1 MTKRILIVD
10 DENYI
15 RLLLRRTLEE
25 LEFSGVEIHLAE
37 DGVTGLAAARA
48 LKPDLIFLDLMM
60 PRLTGEEVCA
70 AIVRQLHRRAFSSK
84 EGKTE
89 GSAEWLSR
97 LFFVVGHVAVKLL
110 VHAEGILLLIFV
122 RFNVLTIRW
131 PTAVTAVTTVAT
143 VIVWRLPGEAI
154 RCTLRL

>member
-1 MTKRILIVD
+1 MPKRILIVD

-48 LKPDLIFLDLMM
+48 LKPDLVFLDLMM

-70 AIVRQLHRRAFSSK
+70 AIRRTPDLANTYIVILTAKGQLPTFSDAEAPNECMTKPFDPDEIVDRA
-84 EGKTE
+84 
-89 GSAEWLSR
+89 AEVL
-97 LFFVVGHVAVKLL
+97 
-110 VHAEGILLLIFV
+110 GIELDFQ
-122 RFNVLTIRW
+122 F
-131 PTAVTAVTTVAT
+131 
-143 VIVWRLPGEAI
+143 
-154 RCTLRL
+154 

>member
-70 AIVRQLHRRAFSSK
+70 AIRRTPALSDTYIVILTAKGQL
-84 EGKTE
+84 
-89 GSAEWLSR
+89 
-97 LFFVVGHVAVKLL
+97 
-110 VHAEGILLLIFV
+110 
-122 RFNVLTIRW
+122 
-131 PTAVTAVTTVAT
+131 PTFDD
-143 VIVWRLPGEAI
+143 GEAPNECMTKPFDPDEI
-154 RCTLRL
+154 VDRAAQVLGVELDFQF